1 MADSRG
7 LAVPVNNLGAVTEE
21 NTGVIS
27 GPPGIRPSKLAAR
40 VARSHLLVV
49 LLVAPVRPH
58 LPPVDAR
65 QGDGAAEQHHVH
77 RLLSVPEA
85 LFFAALAAPKD
96 KTGELTRRR
105 GAHADDG
112 RVGLTRFCDVELN
125 PDHLVQVAVE
135 VVEVAGVQASVVHRH
150 VCGRGQKQNRP
161 GWASFKGL
169 LALTNVVNDNFPL
182 VETSTII

>member
-27 GPPGIRPSKLAAR
+27 RPPGIRPPKMAAR
-40 VARSHLLVV
+40 VRRSHLLVV

-85 LFFAALAAPKD
+85 LFSAALATPKD
-96 KTGELTRRR
+96 R
-105 GAHADDG
+105 
-112 RVGLTRFCDVELN
+112 
-125 PDHLVQVAVE
+125 QV
-135 VVEVAGVQASVVHRH
+135 S
-150 VCGRGQKQNRP
+150 
-161 GWASFKGL
+161 
-169 LALTNVVNDNFPL
+169 
-182 VETSTII
+182 